1 MLNSIFTTLEEE
13 KYQKKSKYQNTPT
26 KPPFKNKQIRFAYIF
41 FQFNHQKLN
50 NIIYMDM
57 DQTFRTTSMRTNPI
71 PTLYS
76 LGKSMINYH
85 FDNCFSIR
93 LKNSDKDI

>member
-1 MLNSIFTTLEEE
+1 MLNRIFTTLEEE
-13 KYQKKSKYQNTPT
+13 KIKIQKHTIKA
-26 KPPFKNKQIRFAYIF
+26 PFKDKQIRFTYIF

-57 DQTFRTTSMRTNPI
+57 AQTFRTASMRTNPT

-85 FDNCFSIR
+85 FNDCFSIR

>member
-13 KYQKKSKYQNTPT
+13 KIKIQKHTNKA
-26 KPPFKNKQIRFAYIF
+26 PFKDKQIRFTYIF

-57 DQTFRTTSMRTNPI
+57 AQTFRTASMRTNPT

-85 FDNCFSIR
+85 FNPKIR
-93 LKNSDKDI
+93 KQSQWQSQLQ

>member
-1 MLNSIFTTLEEE
+1 
-13 KYQKKSKYQNTPT
+13 
-26 KPPFKNKQIRFAYIF
+26 
-41 FQFNHQKLN
+41 
-50 NIIYMDM
+50 MDM
-57 DQTFRTTSMRTNPI
+57 AQTFRTASMRTNPT

-85 FDNCFSIR
+85 FNDCFSIR

>member
-13 KYQKKSKYQNTPT
+13 KIKIQKHTNKA
-26 KPPFKNKQIRFAYIF
+26 PFKDKQIRFTYIF